1 MAVIVEHRSPMLH
14 PLHAVCLAGALS
26 LFVGA
31 LLSDIAY
38 ARSFHIQW
46 NNFSSWLIAGGLV
59 LSGIALAFAV
69 GGALRR
75 RTTGAVVYLL
85 LVAAAW
91 VVQLF
96 NALMHA
102 RDAWAGMPG
111 GLILSVIGTVLT
123 LAAVWLGF
131 RAPRTGGVR

>member
-1 MAVIVEHRSPMLH
+1 M
-14 PLHAVCLAGALS
+14 
-26 LFVGA
+26 
-31 LLSDIAY
+31 
-38 ARSFHIQW
+38 
-46 NNFSSWLIAGGLV
+46 
-59 LSGIALAFAV
+59 
-69 GGALRR
+69 
-75 RTTGAVVYLL
+75 VYLL

-91 VVQLF
+91 VVQVF

-111 GLILSVIGTVLT
+111 GLILSVIGTVFA